1 MKLLEQLCRIPGTS
15 GDERKIRDFLIQYF
29 QENAFRFRQPPIL
42 HFGKGFQDSLL
53 VIFGRPKQTYFAH
66 LDTIG
71 FTSRYDNHLVPIGG
85 PDGKNGDILVFES
98 EGKTKECRLVADEED
113 ELLLVDFPQILIP
126 GTTLTYKPDF
136 KLEGD
141 WIKSPYLDNRLGV
154 WALLQLAERVENVAF
169 AFTTYEEH
177 GGGTAGLLARKLYL
191 DHSISEVLV
200 TDVTW
205 STNGVIPGK
214 GPVVSLRD
222 SRIPRKVYVDGI
234 RKKLEE
240 KNFQYQIEVE
250 GTGGSDGREIQSLP
264 FPIDWCFVGPA
275 SENPHS
281 SLEWVKKSDAESF
294 VDMLEILSKG
304 ITELD

>member
-15 GDERKIRDFLIQYF
+15 GDEKQIRDFLIQYF
-29 QENAFRFRQPPIL
+29 QENAFRFRQPPVL

-53 VIFGRPKQTYFAH
+53 VVFGHPKQAYFAH

-71 FTSRYDNHLVPIGG
+71 YTAQYDNHLVPIGG
-85 PDGKNGDILVFES
+85 PDGKNGDLLVFEI
-98 EGKTKECRLVADEED
+98 EDKTRECRLVEDED
-113 ELLLVDFPQILIP
+113 ELLLVDYSKTILP
-126 GTTLTYKPDF
+126 GTTLRYKPTF
-136 KLEGD
+136 KLDGD

-191 DHSISEVLV
+191 DHSVSQVLV

-205 STNGVIPGK
+205 STKGVFPGK

-222 SRIPRKVYVDGI
+222 SRIPRKSYSDAI
-234 RKKLEE
+234 RQHLTE
-240 KNFQYQIEVE
+240 KQFSFQLEVE
-250 GTGGSDGREIQSLP
+250 GGGGSDGREIQNLP
-264 FPIDWCFVGPA
+264 FPIDWCFVGPP

-281 SLEWVKKSDAESF
+281 SLEWVHRSDAEAF
-294 VDMLEILSKG
+294 VDMLEILSTG
-304 ITELD
+304 VEVPD